1 MHSNETITASVNV
14 KNTGNVA
21 GIETVQL
28 YLRDL
33 TGSVVRPVLEL
44 RDFQRISL
52 HPGECKTVTFIITE
66 AMPRFYTRDMTFQSE
81 PGDFEVHIGPNSS
94 ELLTVADTKHAVGL
108 TSTDGI
114 ELLIHVGLDTVSM
127 NGRGFQV
134 YVKEGDTVR
143 CGQKLLSF
151 SKSAIKS
158 AVFLDTTAVL
168 VVNSS
173 NYQSVEVCKK
183 GSVKRFEKLMIA
195 E

>member
-1 MHSNETITASVNV
+1 MGIFDKLFKGDEQHAAPAVSTEKNTIYAPVDGMAIALSEINDGVFSSGALGDGCGIYPESETITAPFD
-14 KNTGNVA
+14 G
-21 GIETVQL
+21 TV
-28 YLRDL
+28 
-33 TGSVVRPVLEL
+33 S
-44 RDFQRISL
+44 
-52 HPGECKTVTFIITE
+52 
-66 AMPRFYTRDMTFQSE
+66 
-81 PGDFEVHIGPNSS
+81 
-94 ELLTVADTKHAVGL
+94 TVADTKHAVGL

-158 AVFLDTTAVL
+158 AGFLDTTAVL

-173 NYQSVEVCKK
+173 DYQSVEVCKK
-183 GSVKRFEKLMIA
+183 GSIKRLEKLMIA